1 MIASGVLCLALG
13 LPLVV
18 LGFYFKNAPQDG
30 GKKGKK
36 KKAKGSGGELRKP
49 PARVGSLVWGGAA
62 FSLLGAGLLVAALM
76 RG

>member
-1 MIASGVLCLALG
+1 MMASGVLCLALG

-18 LGFYFKNAPQDG
+18 LGLYFKNAPQGGG

-36 KKAKGSGGELRKP
+36 KKGKGDELRKP

-62 FSLLGAGLLVAALM
+62 FSLIGVGLLVGALI